1 MIRQSK
7 VTIREI
13 GDPFV
18 DRWDMQ
24 GTVDILKSIHT
35 AWRYSH
41 TLGKYHYYVMNVS
54 D

>member
-13 GDPFV
+13 NTDFIP
-18 DRWDMQ
+18 
-24 GTVDILKSIHT
+24 GTLVELGGV
-35 AWRYSH
+35 WRYSH
-41 TLGKYHYYVMNVS
+41 TFGNYNYYVMNVS